1 MTSIYKNYGDKMI
14 ILIAQRI
21 STIKDCSQIIVMD
34 EGKIELP
41 YVPDYCD
48 INGHMFYIKVKDLN
62 EREKLQVYLRE
73 NGVHLPKTSGNIY

>member
-34 EGKIELP
+34 EGKIESIGT
-41 YVPDYCD
+41 Y
-48 INGHMFYIKVKDLN
+48 KDLSKN
-62 EREKLQVYLRE
+62 SRVFKEFISSSMREV
-73 NGVHLPKTSGNIY
+73 